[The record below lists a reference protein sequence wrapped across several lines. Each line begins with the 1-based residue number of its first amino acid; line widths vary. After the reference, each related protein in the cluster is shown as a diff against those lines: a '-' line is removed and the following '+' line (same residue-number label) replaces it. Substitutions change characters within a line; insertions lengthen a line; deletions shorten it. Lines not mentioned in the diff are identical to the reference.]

1 MIFLQ
6 GLGGICSAKSDEHLK
21 TKLFDI
27 ESQILHI
34 YRMVDVGWDLWR
46 SPSLTRLLRTVSQ
59 EAVQD
64 SVHLGFEYFQGWSLY
79 SLSRKQVWTLD
90 TAEKSLAPSSS
101 PPLPLISSTKVFLS

>member
-1 MIFLQ
+1 MHNKRKTVVCEYCLHPYRSNFSLSMIFLQ

-79 SLSRKQVWTLD
+79 SLSRKQV
-90 TAEKSLAPSSS
+90 
-101 PPLPLISSTKVFLS
+101 